1 MGKSFWGG
9 SKPKA
14 TVQPI
19 QPVIEPEPVA
29 VAEPDTLTPEE
40 RKKRRKSKTIL
51 STDDDLQTTK
61 KQILGVG

>member
-14 TVQPI
+14 QPI

-29 VAEPDTLTPEE
+29 VAESDTLTPEE

-51 STDDDLQTTK
+51 SQDDDLQTTK